1 MLHLRAFWLFVETF
15 AVFFFGVY
23 GQFGWFWKHLPVNST
38 AFVVVYALSDH
49 ICRVFLWRLRDDMLE
64 RSIERAKATRS
75 GNSLRLEVRG
85 TSNASFVAS
94 ALPARASSFF
104 RYWCSRQRKCRRTC
118 AQLGTYTPHKSTKTS
133 AALRQ
138 VVARINPTAH

>member
-85 TSNASFVAS
+85 TSDASFVSERVTHVS
-94 ALPARASSFF
+94 ATVFSLLVQFVFCVSVSGR
-104 RYWCSRQRKCRRTC
+104 
-118 AQLGTYTPHKSTKTS
+118 
-133 AALRQ
+133 
-138 VVARINPTAH
+138 